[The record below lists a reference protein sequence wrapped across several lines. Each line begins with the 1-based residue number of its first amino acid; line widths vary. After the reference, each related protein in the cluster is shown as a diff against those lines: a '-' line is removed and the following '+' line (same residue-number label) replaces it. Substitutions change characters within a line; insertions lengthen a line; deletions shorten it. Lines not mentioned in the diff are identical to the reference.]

1 MTLISRKIIGKRG
14 LSGHCVSFCNIFLPQ
29 VLFNLASQYSANEMY
44 AEALNTYQV
53 IVKNKMFINAG
64 RCLQSVCLVSIVLL
78 QCSFMFPP
86 CTVSYNEVTYALKQI
101 CIYIEVS
108 CLKILFILKSTQMQI
123 RKYSWY
129 EVYNLIV
136 NKKCV
141 LSLQVE

>member
-1 MTLISRKIIGKRG
+1 
-14 LSGHCVSFCNIFLPQ
+14 
-29 VLFNLASQYSANEMY
+29 
-44 AEALNTYQV
+44 
-53 IVKNKMFINAG
+53 
-64 RCLQSVCLVSIVLL
+64 
-78 QCSFMFPP
+78 MFPP

-108 CLKILFILKSTQMQI
+108 CLKILFILKSTQMQM

-129 EVYNLIV
+129 EVYYLIV